1 MTDKKTKNG
10 FFQLSTSMGIGA
22 TWFGI
27 HMGPGTASGRQ
38 GSTYYG
44 AYGKWGLITPVVA
57 MGILGFVIYLVVEYS
72 RQNNLTSY
80 KQFFNHFF
88 SPYEKVFSVIFDIL
102 FFFTYFMVVGAALAT
117 GGKILANQIG
127 LPYLL
132 CAAVIGFI
140 SLMLILYGEKLIR
153 NANSVMTW
161 FMLAIIV
168 LLLFFALTSPKSAF
182 SSEWAAKTWE
192 TGGLLAF
199 RSAVIYASF
208 QVAGV
213 VGSVASVV
221 KGLESKAESRKAAL
235 FGFFTNAILIILIA
249 FMQFGYPQFAKA
261 EMPNYEILK
270 LLNVPVLY
278 WIYVVLIELAVI
290 SSVIG
295 LNNGV
300 VMRVQ
305 NYIKTSN
312 VMMRSIGLNV
322 IFMIG
327 ALAVSLLGLTKI
339 VGPGFTMLGYMCLP
353 MVIVPILFIGY
364 KKVIKNNKE
373 LPDTA
378 AKIHL
383 GFESE

>member
-364 KKVIKNNKE
+364 KKVIKNSKE

>member
-72 RQNNLTSY
+72 RQNKLTSY

-168 LLLFFALTSPKSAF
+168 LLLFFALTSSKSAF

-364 KKVIKNNKE
+364 KKVIKNSKE

>member
-72 RQNNLTSY
+72 RQNELTSY

-364 KKVIKNNKE
+364 KKVIKNSKE

>member
-327 ALAVSLLGLTKI
+327 ARAVSLLGLTKI

-364 KKVIKNNKE
+364 KKVIKNSKE